1 MKVSPIPCLFALT
14 LAGTAGAQEAAKPA
28 DPAVIKP
35 LIDIRT
41 RWENVDQDG
50 FAQSANA
57 GTLRARL
64 GFETAKFLQTS
75 LLAEGEFLWAFQED
89 YNSTTN
95 GKTQYPVVGDGDAPE
110 LNRLQLVN
118 TALPGTTIAAGRQRI
133 NLDDQRFVGNAG
145 WRQHEQTYD
154 SVRIV
159 NQSVKKLTFDFAY
172 VEQVNRV
179 FGEDSAVGRY
189 EGDNLLANISYQFP
203 AGKLTAYAYRLDFD
217 VIDSAPPA
225 QRNAAVNDSSQTFG
239 ARFAGEHTFNSVKL
253 AYAAAYANQDDYGR
267 NPNSYS
273 TDYVLAEITAS
284 AKGFSGGIGTEV
296 LGGTGT
302 KGFAT
307 PLASLHKFQG
317 WADKFLATPVNGID
331 DRYLSAGYSVKKLG
345 ALEAVTALATYHR
358 FDAGHGSAHYGDE
371 TDLQLAA
378 KWKKFSAMLKY
389 ADYSA
394 DSLFTDT
401 QKLWAQVEYIW

>member
-1 MKVSPIPCLFALT
+1 MKVSPIPALLALT
-14 LAGTAGAQEAAKPA
+14 FASSAGAQEATKPA
-28 DPAVIKP
+28 EPPLFKP

-41 RWENVDQDG
+41 RWENVDQTG
-50 FAQSANA
+50 IAETANA
-57 GTLRARL
+57 GTMRARL
-64 GFETAKFLQTS
+64 GFETAKFLKTS

-89 YNSTTN
+89 YNSTIN
-95 GKTQYPVVGDGDAPE
+95 GKTQFPVVGDTDTPE

-118 TALPGTTIAAGRQRI
+118 TALPCTTVTVGRQRI
-133 NLDDQRFVGNAG
+133 NLDDQRFIGNSG
-145 WRQHEQTYD
+145 WRQNEQTYD

-159 NQSVKKLTFDFAY
+159 NQSVKKLTLDVAY

-179 FGEDSAVGRY
+179 FGPDSPVGTY
-189 EGDNLLANISYQFP
+189 EGDNLLANLTYQFP

-239 ARFAGEHTFNSVKL
+239 ARFAGDHTFNSVKL
-253 AYAAAYANQDDYGR
+253 AYAAAYASQDDYGR
-267 NPNSYS
+267 NPRSYS

-296 LGGTGT
+296 LGGTGA

-317 WADKFLATPVNGID
+317 WADKFLTTPVNGID
-331 DRYLSAGYSVKKLG
+331 DRYISAGYSVKKLG
-345 ALEAVTALATYHR
+345 ALEAVTALATWHR
-358 FDAGHGSAHYGDE
+358 FDAEHGSAHYGDE
-371 TDLQLAA
+371 TDVQLAA